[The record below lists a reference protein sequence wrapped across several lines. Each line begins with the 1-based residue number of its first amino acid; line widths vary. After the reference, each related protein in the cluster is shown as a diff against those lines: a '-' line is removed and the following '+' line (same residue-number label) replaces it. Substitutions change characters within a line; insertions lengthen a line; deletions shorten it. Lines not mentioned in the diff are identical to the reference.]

1 MKRASRKARLCWPSI
16 RADRR
21 GADCRRTPASLQ
33 RQGPSQRARP
43 SGVVG
48 LVILCPLRS
57 GKWCGNQP
65 YRRTTIAHSG
75 GALPGSALRF
85 AAPAPLRADPASLVQ
100 PLPGTSS
107 SRVRSR
113 NSLDSHQIT
122 CHHAPGVEP
131 CLASGWGSPPFHAA
145 PRRTAAIPS
154 FGLCRDRICV
164 TGAVLKGTTNGT
176 GHRHWRL
183 EGFSQPIRARGS
195 LRRRLVAPGLAGCG
209 RPGRRAP

>member
-85 AAPAPLRADPASLVQ
+85 ASGSATR
-100 PLPGTSS
+100 
-107 SRVRSR
+107 RSR
-113 NSLDSHQIT
+113 ILGATASRDVKLPRSEPQQLGFSPDYLPSCAGSGTLSRFRMGIPSVPCGTKKDSSH
-122 CHHAPGVEP
+122 
-131 CLASGWGSPPFHAA
+131 
-145 PRRTAAIPS
+145 PS

-183 EGFSQPIRARGS
+183 EGFSQPIRARGG